1 MNNDIKAQELPIA
14 CILSDRDRLERQT
27 TIAKELFTNFQQ
39 FRELNDGYAFSYPG
53 NYLWTSKLTEWLAR
67 SALPVRC
74 SRITYR
80 IAFPL

>member
-53 NYLWTSKLTEWLAR
+53 NHWL
-67 SALPVRC
+67 SLD
-74 SRITYR
+74 
-80 IAFPL
+80 L